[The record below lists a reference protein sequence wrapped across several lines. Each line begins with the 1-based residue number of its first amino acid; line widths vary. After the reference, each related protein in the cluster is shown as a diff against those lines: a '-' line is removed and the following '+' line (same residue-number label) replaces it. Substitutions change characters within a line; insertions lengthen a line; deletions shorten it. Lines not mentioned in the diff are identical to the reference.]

1 MSRAR
6 IEPARVSSDKNWL
19 PEGPKTPAFFQLI
32 NWLVRPFEYLEECV
46 KQYGDIF
53 TLRLFGLPPL
63 VFIANPQGIQEIF
76 SADAKSF
83 DVGKTNDLARP
94 ILGERSL
101 ILMDG
106 SRHKKE
112 RKLLMPPFHGE
123 KVKSYAKSICKMTET
138 VTSCWQINQSFIARN
153 VMQEITL
160 KVIMQTVFGFNEG
173 EKCEQ
178 FRSLLAD
185 WLDLIA
191 SPLRSSFIFLKFL
204 QVDWGAWSPW
214 GNFIR
219 TRQKIYDLLQAEIE
233 DRRTHPE
240 KRGDDILSLML
251 EVTDEDGQPMSDE
264 QLKDELITLLVA
276 GHETTATSLAWAFYW
291 LEKYPDIKEKLTQ
304 EIESLGKNPDPIEIS
319 RLPYLTAVCQETLRL
334 YPIVP
339 IAFARISNQDLE
351 IMGRQFPAETTF
363 VPCIYSTHHREDL
376 YPNSQQFQPER
387 FLQRQYSP
395 YEFLPFGGGVRL
407 CLGYALAMLEM
418 KLVLASILSKY
429 NLELASHQPIKP
441 MRRGGTLAPSNGVP
455 LMVTGFR

>member
-1 MSRAR
+1 MSRAT
-6 IEPARVSSDKNWL
+6 IEPASVSTDNNYQ
-19 PEGPKTPAFFQLI
+19 PDGPKAPALFQLI

-46 KQYGDIF
+46 GRYGDVF

-63 VFIANPQGIQEIF
+63 IFIANPQGIQEIF

-94 ILGERSL
+94 ILGDRSL

-123 KVKSYAKSICKMTET
+123 KVKSYAESICQITET
-138 VTSCWQINQSFIARN
+138 VTSSWQINQPIIARN

-160 KVIMQTVFGFNEG
+160 KVIMQTVFGFSEG
-173 EKCEQ
+173 ERCEQ
-178 FRSLLAD
+178 FHSLLAN

-191 SPLRSSFIFLKFL
+191 SPLRSSVIFLKFL
-204 QVDWGAWSPW
+204 QIDLGAWSPW
-214 GNFIR
+214 GNFVR

-233 DRRTHPE
+233 DRRANPE
-240 KRGDDILSLML
+240 KQGSDILSLML
-251 EVTDEDGQPMSDE
+251 QVTDEDGQPMSNE
-264 QLKDELITLLVA
+264 QLKDELMTLLVA

-304 EIESLGKNPDPIEIS
+304 EIESLGKNPDPLEIS
-319 RLPYLTAVCQETLRL
+319 RLPYLTAVCHETLRL

-339 IAFARISNQDLE
+339 IAFARISNQDLQ
-351 IMGRQFPAETTF
+351 IMGHQFPTGTTF

-376 YPNSQQFQPER
+376 YPHSQQFKPER
-387 FLQRQYSP
+387 FLERQYSP

-418 KLVLASILSKY
+418 KLVLATILSQY
-429 NLELASHQPIKP
+429 NLELASDQPIKP

-455 LMVTGFR
+455 LVVKGFR